1 MKFAEYKETM
11 KRGSRSFPIQYYHVD
26 KGHPNYVMPLHWQSE
41 FEIIH
46 VKRGRLQLFL
56 NNELYVGEPG
66 AVFFISP
73 GILHRAEPL
82 DCVYECAVFDL
93 KLLSGYGESK
103 MSEFIRPLISSEME
117 ADVICGSASEAVYEL
132 FSVISVESEFYEF
145 SVISALNRI
154 FFYLYSSGA
163 VKGSQKKNKAFNHK
177 RSQMILLLD
186 RIDEEYT
193 HKISL
198 SELAEESGLN
208 EKYLFRI
215 FKEFT
220 GQTPTEYINSM
231 RIDRA
236 CYEMKVVGLS
246 VTDAAYESGFNELSY
261 FSRVFKKY
269 KGITPGEY
277 KKSIAKA

>member
-11 KRGSRSFPIQYYHVD
+11 SRGSRSFPIQYYHVD
-26 KGHPNYVMPLHWQSE
+26 KGHPNYVMPLHWQNE
-41 FEIIH
+41 FEIIR
-46 VKRGRLQLFL
+46 VKKGILQLYL
-56 NNELYVGEPG
+56 NNELYIGDRG

-73 GILHRAEPL
+73 GTLHRAEPL
-82 DCVYECAVFDL
+82 DCAYECAVFDL
-93 KLLSGYGESK
+93 KLISGHSESK
-103 MSEFIRPLISSEME
+103 MSEYIRPIIASEVE
-117 ADVICGSASEAVYEL
+117 ADAICGSASEAADEL
-132 FSVISVESEFYEF
+132 FSIIAVESEHYEL
-145 SVISALNRI
+145 SALSALYKI
-154 FFYLYSSGA
+154 FFYLYSSGS
-163 VKGSQKKNKAFNHK
+163 VKMSKKKNKAFSHK

-186 RIDEEYT
+186 RIDEKYT

-198 SELAEESGLN
+198 CDLAEVSGLN

-236 CYEMKVVGLS
+236 CYEMKVNGLS

-277 KKSIAKA
+277 KKSLAKT